1 MSGNPY
7 AAHLHRYFQSML
19 RSAFSACRNALITS
33 VWYAFTLPYRLSSTS
48 LISYPMRRGMSASL
62 RPATEYMACDTSK
75 TSSSH
80 GMAFT
85 CFPCPAVPDLVAEM
99 FVFLGKAACRVHRRG
114 LAPGADFRLGADGL
128 VAMCF
133 HELSLFPLELV
144 LLEQGNPEVEIVED
158 AIHHRFRGIQAALAD
173 GRDDLVDD
181 PPLERLGF
189 RLAGTEDE
197 GIQAGF
203 GNDEHLLF
211 SAWGTNTVRTL
222 FVVIQKGNG
231 FAHISK
237 LQALAHVLGHKP
249 RLALAFHDANPAEF
263 RFFKNFQH
271 VHMNPSG

>member
-181 PPLERLGF
+181 PPL
-189 RLAGTEDE
+189 
-197 GIQAGF
+197 
-203 GNDEHLLF
+203 
-211 SAWGTNTVRTL
+211 
-222 FVVIQKGNG
+222 
-231 FAHISK
+231 
-237 LQALAHVLGHKP
+237 
-249 RLALAFHDANPAEF
+249 
-263 RFFKNFQH
+263 
-271 VHMNPSG
+271 